1 MKYAVIPPHLAILAF
16 VAAVALLSGSC
27 RHRDN
32 VGVSDSF
39 SPQTEV
45 LRSEL
50 KRGLAVQ
57 DRKAIDSLAACLYQ
71 YGLKTQDPKVLL
83 YGMVAKTQ
91 SFYIHTDQSD
101 SMKKYQALAETQAR
115 QENDYWALATLYN
128 IKGAYE
134 AFAEMDYEK
143 GIRTLIEGIGYAKR
157 CDDSSRLF
165 PLESNLALAYY
176 MHRDEAGLPYALDVY
191 RFGVEE
197 NEPFARYLGA
207 VLSAYMYEMMGQHT
221 NAELYIDKVLDQV
234 PYYGDQRGVYALA
247 GDILSAKGEKTEA
260 VRYYRKALSE
270 GDDAGRFSD
279 IDAHVGYASYLGQNG
294 KIDSAI
300 TLLNQALRISQHANR
315 PSKTYLLYHQLA
327 SFYEKSGHY
336 RQALD
341 CYKLYH
347 EESDSLF
354 NMEEERAVNDLKMK
368 YERERYENE
377 LSKHKIEELQ
387 WKHKFIATLL
397 FAAFVL
403 TFIVCWCVHYNRKN
417 KQYVQMLK
425 RFQEQLE
432 KDKAYQRTLE
442 EPERQL
448 KPKRCDD
455 GNIQDEKM
463 RDLFERLQHLMQ
475 EQQVYRNPDISRESV
490 ARLLQTNRTYL
501 TDVIQRYTGLSFVHY
516 VNSYR
521 IEEAASILSD
531 PNDNTPIKAIVSAL
545 GFSSLSTFYRMFQTI
560 KGTSPSQYRKQNG
573 G

>member
-1 MKYAVIPPHLAILAF
+1 MKYAVITLRLVSLAF
-16 VAAVALLSGSC
+16 VTAVALLSGSC
-27 RHRDN
+27 VHRDDT
-32 VGVSDSF
+32 GISDGF

-57 DRKAIDSLAACLYQ
+57 DKKAIDSLAACLYQ
-71 YGLKTQDPKVLL
+71 YGLNTQDPKVLL
-83 YGMVAKTQ
+83 YGMVAKAQ
-91 SFYIHTDQSD
+91 SFYIHTDQAD
-101 SMKKYQALAETQAR
+101 SMMKYQALAEARAR
-115 QENDYWALATLYN
+115 QEHDYWALATLYN
-128 IKGAYE
+128 IKGVYE

-143 GIRTLIEGIGYAKR
+143 GIGTLTEGIGYAKQ
-157 CDDSSRLF
+157 CDDKSRLF

-176 MHRDEAGLPYALDVY
+176 MRRDEAGLPYALDVY
-191 RFGVEE
+191 RFGEEE
-197 NEPFARYLGA
+197 NEPFASYLGA

-221 NAELYIDKVLDQV
+221 DAEFYIDKVLAQV

-247 GDILSAKGEKTEA
+247 GDILSAKGEKAEA

-270 GDDAGRFSD
+270 GEDAGRFSD
-279 IDAHVGYASYLGQNG
+279 IDAHIGYASYLGQTG
-294 KIDSAI
+294 KVDSAI
-300 TLLNQALRISQHANR
+300 TLLHQALRISQHANR
-315 PSKTYLLYHQLA
+315 PSKTYLLYRQL
-327 SFYEKSGHY
+327 SSLYEKSGHY

-368 YERERYENE
+368 YERERYEND
-377 LSKHKIEELQ
+377 LRRHKIEELQ
-387 WKHKFIATLL
+387 WKHKFIAALL
-397 FAAFVL
+397 FAAFIL
-403 TFIVCWCVHYNRKN
+403 IFIVCWGIHHNRKN

-432 KDKAYQRTLE
+432 KDQECQRNME
-442 EPERQL
+442 EPEWRP
-448 KPKRCDD
+448 KPKRCDG

-463 RDLFERLQHLMQ
+463 RDLFDRLQQLMQ
-475 EQQVYRNPDISRESV
+475 ERQEYHNPDISRESV
-490 ARLLQTNRTYL
+490 ARMLQTNRTYL

-521 IEEAASILSD
+521 IEEAARILSD
-531 PNDNTPIKAIVSAL
+531 PDDNTPIKAIVSDL
-545 GFSSLSTFYRMFQTI
+545 GFSSLSTFYRLFQTI

-573 G
+573 S